1 MLMSCRSV
9 VALTAALLLG
19 AQPAL
24 AQGCR
29 GAEEMQ
35 AISIRALH
43 TELMVSALACI
54 GQTEDSFRNR
64 YGSYV
69 QKFSSDL
76 VQNGVVMKRHFGR
89 GIDQFVTQLA
99 NVIAQRSKN
108 DPQFCTE
115 LDNKLNVAMQ
125 PATTSIYQIPPAYD
139 YSAQLGLH
147 PCATAVKP
155 SAPTTKK

>member
-9 VALTAALLLG
+9 IALTAALLLG

-24 AQGCR
+24 AQSCR
-29 GAEEMQ
+29 GAEEMK
-35 AISIRALH
+35 AIEIRALH
-43 TELMVSALACI
+43 TELMVSALACV
-54 GQTEDSFRNR
+54 GATEDSFRNR
-64 YGSYV
+64 YGTYV
-69 QKFSSDL
+69 QKFSADL

-99 NVIAQRSKN
+99 NLIAQRSKS
-108 DPQFCTE
+108 DPHFCVE

-125 PATTSIYQIPPAYD
+125 PGTTSIAQIPPAYD

-147 PCATAVKP
+147 PCATATKP
-155 SAPTTKK
+155 PAGNTKK